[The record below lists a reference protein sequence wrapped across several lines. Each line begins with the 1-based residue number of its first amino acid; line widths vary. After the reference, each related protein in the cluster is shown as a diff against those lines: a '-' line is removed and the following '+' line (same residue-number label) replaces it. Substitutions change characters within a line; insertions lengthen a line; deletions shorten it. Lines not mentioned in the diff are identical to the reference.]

1 MSDYFKNR
9 LRGYNVVLAVLDA
22 FSNDICKNCI
32 DLQREQARVI
42 KGLKKL
48 KTDLETSKATEEE
61 KSGIIDQIERL
72 SEVAEDI
79 EVGEDLECQKT
90 AGNCTI
96 GSACFTNDGAMALMD
111 QVTEPVAP

>member
-48 KTDLETSKATEEE
+48 KMDLETSKDSEEE
-61 KSGIIDQIERL
+61 KNGIIDQIDRL
-72 SEVAEDI
+72 TDVAEDI
-79 EVGEDLECQKT
+79 EVAEDLECQKT

-111 QVTEPVAP
+111 QVTEPVSP

>member
-1 MSDYFKNR
+1 MNDYFKNR
-9 LRGYNVVLAVLDA
+9 LRGYNVVLAVLQA

-32 DLQREQARVI
+32 DLQREKTKVI
-42 KGLKKL
+42 KGLRKL
-48 KTDLETSKATEEE
+48 NIDLEASKADKNE
-61 KSGIIDQIERL
+61 KMEITSQIQQL
-72 SEVAEDI
+72 TGVAEDI

-111 QVTEPVAP
+111 QITDPVSP